1 MLARLSSGGWPLA
14 SEEVNG
20 GLGFSDVEANGTCAA
35 LGSLKACEWPL
46 RTSTVSTL
54 RVTLLGTGVKS
65 KVWDPA
71 EIAATNSLLSWCVA
85 VWSQALTRP
94 GGLNHL
100 HILSTRVEETL
111 LHVLARLG
119 HPNFAEHLS
128 ATRHASEV
136 GASLWGVCN
145 PWYVPPPLR

>member
-1 MLARLSSGGWPLA
+1 MVGRWPPRRSTEAWARRSQRHMRSLRLVEGLRMALENLNRINLTSNLTR
-14 SEEVNG
+14 NG
-20 GLGFSDVEANGTCAA
+20 SQEQGQGPRRDRCH
-35 LGSLKACEWPL
+35 
-46 RTSTVSTL
+46 
-54 RVTLLGTGVKS
+54 
-65 KVWDPA
+65 
-71 EIAATNSLLSWCVA
+71 NSLLSWCVA
-85 VWSQALTRP
+85 VRSQALTRP

-128 ATRHASEV
+128 ATTHASEV
-136 GASLWGVCN
+136 GASLWGVRN